1 MMARWDKLVTVALF
15 LGGLVVYVSTLAP
28 GTLDGDAALFQYTP
42 WVLGVT
48 YPTGYPTYILLG
60 RLWTALV
67 PIGSVAYRMNLSS
80 AVCGALA
87 LALLYPTARRLLEQR
102 LAALLAVLIFAT
114 LPTYWRWATE
124 AKIYTLH
131 ILFLSGM
138 LFVLSRCGEER
149 EQGLGNRALLA
160 SILFG
165 LALGNHSTTLLLVP
179 GLALFWWLNCRPARN
194 NTPYETR
201 NSHPGTRTPFYVLRF
216 IPYVLPAVVLP
227 LLLYLYVPLRA
238 EVLLAR
244 EGTLP
249 GLVVPVA
256 VARGLVADFYH
267 SGLEGLVRYFSAADF
282 TDGVV
287 TNWGLVPGQLLSVY
301 WPLMRDDFD
310 VGGALLGLVG
320 AVYLAAWRPRRFWPL
335 FLMYATLIPFV
346 LAYGQ
351 GEQSA
356 FLLPSSLVLAIFG
369 GAAVAG
375 GLRLMERIRGQ
386 GSGGRDRLLNL
397 KYAVQREGAIS
408 KLLVRFTAAAASLAL
423 VVVVAWLPARQA
435 QRNVEWLTHKWDDAA
450 YQYWTD
456 VLAHPMEEGA
466 GMLAHWGDLTSFWYL
481 QHVEGLRPDL
491 YGLYPPTETVI
502 ADWLAAGHDL
512 YIAGPLQDQTS
523 GVEAH
528 YQLLPWGRLV
538 RLAPL
543 EADPEALLPDL
554 ADVAGEVQFGGRIRL
569 LKAGFDAQAPSGGIL
584 AVSLAWK
591 TADDLRGDTHV
602 SLRLVAE
609 DGTRAGQTD
618 QALVSGWLPAD
629 TLTPG
634 QVLLSFHRFKLPAGT
649 LPGEYRLQLAVED
662 WPMAD
667 GQVALDLGAVTVTP
681 ADPSQPLDPWGE
693 YKPLKEVNFGG
704 QIRLVGYD
712 YSVTR
717 ARQGRGFSARFLWQ
731 ALRPPDADY
740 TLLVE
745 LVDGEGKVWRDWRH
759 VPAEGRAPVGA
770 WSVGKLVQDQIALV
784 LPANAPPGEDSL
796 RVRLAWER
804 ADGTRLPA
812 RRWLLPAGQSITL
825 PGVRV
830 IEEERVFDLPP
841 IQTTTDA
848 DFDDKMHL
856 VGYDLPVLRM
866 APGDTLPL
874 TLVWQSLTSD
884 MRESY
889 SVFVH
894 LVGPDGAIHGQW
906 DKEPGARGKRPT
918 TSWVT
923 GEVVVDPIPVPLAPD
938 APPGTYRVLVGV
950 YLAPDGPRLPLRDAA
965 GGTGGDA
972 LELTQIEVGE

>member
-1 MMARWDKLVTVALF
+1 
-15 LGGLVVYVSTLAP
+15 
-28 GTLDGDAALFQYTP
+28 
-42 WVLGVT
+42 
-48 YPTGYPTYILLG
+48 
-60 RLWTALV
+60 
-67 PIGSVAYRMNLSS
+67 
-80 AVCGALA
+80 
-87 LALLYPTARRLLEQR
+87 
-102 LAALLAVLIFAT
+102 
-114 LPTYWRWATE
+114 
-124 AKIYTLH
+124 
-131 ILFLSGM
+131 
-138 LFVLSRCGEER
+138 
-149 EQGLGNRALLA
+149 
-160 SILFG
+160 
-165 LALGNHSTTLLLVP
+165 
-179 GLALFWWLNCRPARN
+179 
-194 NTPYETR
+194 
-201 NSHPGTRTPFYVLRF
+201 
-216 IPYVLPAVVLP
+216 
-227 LLLYLYVPLRA
+227 
-238 EVLLAR
+238 
-244 EGTLP
+244 
-249 GLVVPVA
+249 
-256 VARGLVADFYH
+256 
-267 SGLEGLVRYFSAADF
+267 
-282 TDGVV
+282 
-287 TNWGLVPGQLLSVY
+287 
-301 WPLMRDDFD
+301 
-310 VGGALLGLVG
+310 
-320 AVYLAAWRPRRFWPL
+320 
-335 FLMYATLIPFV
+335 
-346 LAYGQ
+346 
-351 GEQSA
+351 
-356 FLLPSSLVLAIFG
+356 
-369 GAAVAG
+369 
-375 GLRLMERIRGQ
+375 
-386 GSGGRDRLLNL
+386 
-397 KYAVQREGAIS
+397 
-408 KLLVRFTAAAASLAL
+408 
-423 VVVVAWLPARQA
+423 
-435 QRNVEWLTHKWDDAA
+435 
-450 YQYWTD
+450 
-456 VLAHPMEEGA
+456 
-466 GMLAHWGDLTSFWYL
+466 
-481 QHVEGLRPDL
+481 
-491 YGLYPPTETVI
+491 
-502 ADWLAAGHDL
+502 
-512 YIAGPLQDQTS
+512 
-523 GVEAH
+523 
-528 YQLLPWGRLV
+528 LPWGRLV

-759 VPAEGRAPVGA
+759 VPAEGRAPTGA

-825 PGVRV
+825 PGMRV
-830 IEEERVFDLPP
+830 IEEERTFELPP
-841 IQTTTDA
+841 MQTTTDA
-848 DFDDKMHL
+848 NFDDKMHL

-965 GGTGGDA
+965 RGTGGDA